1 MTNHLLR
8 SYGVRNSEINIE
20 IDAGQVYLN
29 INTAI
34 PCGLI
39 VNELVSNAI
48 KHGFAGRTKGN
59 IRIGFGEDGQKY
71 ILTVAND
78 GAKFPEDVN
87 IYESATLGLEL
98 VTSLAKQ
105 LKGSVSMSS
114 GDVTEFR
121 LEFRA

>member
-1 MTNHLLR
+1 M
-8 SYGVRNSEINIE
+8 E
-20 IDAGQVYLN
+20 IDAGLVYLN

-59 IRIGFGEDGQKY
+59 VKIGFGKDGEKY
-71 ILTVAND
+71 VLTVAND
-78 GAKFPEDVN
+78 GERFPEDVDIN
-87 IYESATLGLEL
+87 DSATLGLEL

-105 LKGSVSMSS
+105 LKGSIGMSS

-121 LEFRA
+121 LEFRS